1 MSYYQIA
8 CIKNVKSYFLNI
20 NQKKIQYVIFRHVA
34 FQRPRKT
41 YSESVTIFNHINNPI
56 YLRLKIFF
64 KKPRNIVLP
73 YLMSLCVNKRNIVS
87 HAHGMVSNQKGGT
100 KCQS

>member
-41 YSESVTIFNHINNPI
+41 YSESVTIFNHIKQSN
-56 YLRLKIFF
+56 
-64 KKPRNIVLP
+64 LP
-73 YLMSLCVNKRNIVS
+73 KVKNLF
-87 HAHGMVSNQKGGT
+87 
-100 KCQS
+100 